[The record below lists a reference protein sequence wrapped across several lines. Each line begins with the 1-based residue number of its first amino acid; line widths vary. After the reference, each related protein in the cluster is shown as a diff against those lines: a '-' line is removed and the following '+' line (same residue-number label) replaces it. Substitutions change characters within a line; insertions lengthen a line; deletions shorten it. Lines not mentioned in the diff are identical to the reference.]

1 MSKLF
6 NPAQGTPGFI
16 LGFLLEVE
24 PRTLVR
30 KVSTL
35 AIILLVS
42 CFLFTG
48 EIFSEETTIVEAKV
62 SKTQVATGEIF
73 AYTIKVEGEFISPK
87 LKLPEFK
94 NFIIASRSEQR
105 SYIAKSKGMRFEEKL
120 TLNLLCPKP
129 GVFTIEGF
137 SVEDNGK
144 KLTANSVKIEVTG
157 KPLEE
162 KAKPLP
168 YTSKG
173 IDI

>member
-6 NPAQGTPGFI
+6 N
-16 LGFLLEVE
+16 
-24 PRTLVR
+24 
-30 KVSTL
+30 L
-35 AIILLVS
+35 AIFLLVS

-48 EIFSEETTIVEAKV
+48 ETFSEETTIVEAKA
-62 SKTQVATGEIF
+62 SKTKVGTGEIF
-73 AYTIKVEGEFISPK
+73 AYTIRVEGEFVSPK
-87 LKLPEFK
+87 IKLPEFK

-105 SYIAKSKGMRFEEKL
+105 KYTAKDKGMRFEEKL

-144 KLTANSVKIEVTG
+144 KLTANSVKIEATG

-162 KAKPLP
+162 KTKPLP
-168 YTSKG
+168 HTGTG